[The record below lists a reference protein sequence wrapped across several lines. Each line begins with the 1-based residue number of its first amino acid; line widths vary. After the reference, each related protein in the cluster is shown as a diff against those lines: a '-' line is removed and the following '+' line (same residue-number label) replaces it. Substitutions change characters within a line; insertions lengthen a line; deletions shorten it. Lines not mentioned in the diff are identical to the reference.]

1 MSKIPRL
8 SQIAPLTRTQRNLSR
23 YFKQSEKQGVHTP
36 RDCEV
41 AKIVQGDRSGYSITE
56 MNLDARLRLWQVRD
70 HYEDKVNVSDIESK
84 RLVSLGGYVKS
95 RGRGGL
101 STAWTG
107 LHYLEWDK
115 VHRYKDYEVMVPYE
129 LHIPVPVLGNLL
141 AIKTQL
147 DYQLQLRSCL
157 RTRRNSDSPFVSKLI
172 ADGFEEHPLVEQYR
186 KLEKDI
192 GELDNIIE
200 HYDTAIIAKRKEEMQ
215 YYLRW
220 LDKKLRSYN
229 VEKFFLPM
237 VIKKMFLGEALLDED
252 YTTHIEMNE
261 IAELFR

>member
-8 SQIAPLTRTQRNLSR
+8 SQIAPLTRTQRNLSQ
-23 YFKQSEKQGVHTP
+23 YFKRSEKQGIHIP
-36 RDCEV
+36 RDNEV
-41 AKIVQGDRSGYSITE
+41 AEIVKHDRSGYSITE
-56 MNLDARLRLWQVRD
+56 MNLKARLMLWQVRD
-70 HYEDKVNVSDIESK
+70 HYEDKINVSDIESK

-95 RGRGGL
+95 RGRGGI

-129 LHIPVPVLGNLL
+129 LYIPVPVLGNLL

-147 DYQLQLRSCL
+147 DYQLQLRSSL
-157 RTRRNSDSPFVSKLI
+157 RAKRSGDRPFVSKLI
-172 ADGFEEHPLVEQYR
+172 ADGFEEHLMVVQHR

-192 GELDNIIE
+192 EALDNIIE
-200 HYDTAIIAKRKEEMQ
+200 HYDTTIISKRKEEMQ

-220 LDKKLRSYN
+220 LDKMLRSYG
-229 VEKFFLPM
+229 VEKFFLPVM
-237 VIKKMFLGEALLDED
+237 VKKMFLGEALLDED